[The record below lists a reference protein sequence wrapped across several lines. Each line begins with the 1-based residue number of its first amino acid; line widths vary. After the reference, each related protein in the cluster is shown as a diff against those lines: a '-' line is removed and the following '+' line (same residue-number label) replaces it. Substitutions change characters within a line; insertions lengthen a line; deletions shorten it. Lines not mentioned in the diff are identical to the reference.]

1 MIGEL
6 KPTVLKARLAAVGYR
21 QSSSAEV
28 SPSGGDVTGR
38 LSPYVSRQVV
48 AKSAPFATYIT
59 RFGLTSEGDI
69 WVTCFGVIMIHD
81 LPTTMY
87 FVFFFSLFFPI
98 SYCSLFEPGLTTVCC
113 FIPKGGSMIAY
124 CERILLLE
132 GLAWRQGGQDLM
144 QFWINGISEAL
155 AGQHRDRHCEYCST
169 KSPVIMEQDF
179 NHRHSDQRLST
190 Q

>member
-48 AKSAPFATYIT
+48 VKSAPFATYIT

-87 FVFFFSLFFPI
+87 FVFFFSFFFPYI
-98 SYCSLFEPGLTTVCC
+98 VLFIIRTGLNDGLPLYPQGWFNDGVLRAYFTVQRV
-113 FIPKGGSMIAY
+113 GVASRRA
-124 CERILLLE
+124 RLDAILDK
-132 GLAWRQGGQDLM
+132 RDLRSAC
-144 QFWINGISEAL
+144 GATPRPPL
-155 AGQHRDRHCEYCST
+155 KVST
-169 KSPVIMEQDF
+169 VVQ
-179 NHRHSDQRLST
+179 NRR
-190 Q
+190 

>member
-6 KPTVLKARLAAVGYR
+6 KPRCLRLDLRRWGTGRAHR
-21 QSSSAEV
+21 RKC
-28 SPSGGDVTGR
+28 PRRGGNVTGR

-48 AKSAPFATYIT
+48 KSAPFATYIT

-87 FVFFFSLFFPI
+87 FVFFFSFFSPYIALFI
-98 SYCSLFEPGLTTVCC
+98 IRTGLN
-113 FIPKGGSMIAY
+113 GDDG
-124 CERILLLE
+124 LLLYP
-132 GLAWRQGGQDLM
+132 QGWFNDGVLRAYFTVQRVGVASRRARLDAILDKRDLRSAC
-144 QFWINGISEAL
+144 GATPRPPL
-155 AGQHRDRHCEYCST
+155 R
-169 KSPVIMEQDF
+169 
-179 NHRHSDQRLST
+179 RLST